1 MENYK
6 QIFDRNID
14 RVNSLCKLYN
24 TLKTEETKEGKEYK
38 LTDIL
43 RSAVVM
49 LHSSFEEYYRSV
61 LSEVLPQT
69 CAENDLKNISF
80 LGSEGKHKEK
90 ISLGELLAFKG
101 KSVEDLIKES
111 ITESLASTSFNNF
124 SDIMSWSR
132 KANID
137 LSLFTEQDKLEKLI
151 SRRHKIVHEA
161 DNSRSDGGYGLA
173 PIKEITVREWIA
185 TVCNLVKVIH
195 TQVIANFSQTQP
207 GEN

>member
-1 MENYK
+1 M
-6 QIFDRNID
+6 
-14 RVNSLCKLYN
+14 
-24 TLKTEETKEGKEYK
+24 
-38 LTDIL
+38 
-43 RSAVVM
+43 
-49 LHSSFEEYYRSV
+49 
-61 LSEVLPQT
+61 
-69 CAENDLKNISF
+69 
-80 LGSEGKHKEK
+80 
-90 ISLGELLAFKG
+90 AFKG

-137 LSLFTEQDKLEKLI
+137 LSLFIEQDKLEKLI